1 MSRKENNPARQNR
14 KSGVK
19 RVRIAEETFGDVVVQ
34 IVNVNRPSVKEA
46 EKLKEIVSTNINN
59 GATKLVVDLSA
70 CEFIDSTF
78 LGALVSSLRKI
89 SKVDGDLRLVGFK
102 PAVKAM
108 FELTR
113 LFRVFETYSDLN
125 DAVGSFK
132 K

>member
-1 MSRKENNPARQNR
+1 M
-14 KSGVK
+14 
-19 RVRIAEETFGDVVVQ
+19 RIAEETFGDVVVQ

-78 LGALVSSLRKI
+78 LGVLVSSLRKI